1 MDEIDDIIN
10 FANQNIKSVYEPN
23 AMKNLNIDSLFE
35 QEDLGLNILNK
46 QRPEYK
52 SLSSNFNSTPNLQ
65 EEKL

>member
-1 MDEIDDIIN
+1 
-10 FANQNIKSVYEPN
+10 
-23 AMKNLNIDSLFE
+23 MKNLKIDSLFE

-65 EEKL
+65 EEKYQPPNNFNKKA